1 MWTFLP
7 YFVLKTKEFTD
18 NMKKT
23 KKTNQSII
31 QYRRSK
37 TYLQN
42 ITEVQEHVWEKPGQ
56 GH

>member
-23 KKTNQSII
+23 KTNKSII
-31 QYRRSK
+31 QYKRSK